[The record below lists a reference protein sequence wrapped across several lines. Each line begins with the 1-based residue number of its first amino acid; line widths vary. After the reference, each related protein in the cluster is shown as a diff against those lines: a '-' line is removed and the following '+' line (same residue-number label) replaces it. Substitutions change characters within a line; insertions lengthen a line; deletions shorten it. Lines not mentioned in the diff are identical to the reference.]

1 VVQIGSVLGGR
12 YKLIDKLGSGGMG
25 TVWVAENTAL
35 GGDATVA
42 VKVLHAQFATDA
54 TAVER
59 FKNEAR
65 IAAKLGHPHIVRVYD
80 FGEDDEGA
88 PYIVMERLLGES
100 LAARLEH
107 EGHLAPREAVEVLL
121 DVLEALA
128 AAHDR
133 DILHRDLKPE
143 NVFLAREGSK
153 VVPKILDFGVSKI
166 LGSDENRVKMTRT
179 GSLIGTPA
187 YMSPELLL
195 GGATD
200 LRSDL
205 WAMGV
210 MLYEL
215 LSGRLPYESDNYN
228 AVLVRIATGHPTP
241 LRDHVP
247 DLDSGLVTIVERAM
261 ARKPSARFASARVM
275 RDALSAWLA
284 SGVSSERPQVVPR
297 STTAPQATPM
307 AFEHAETM
315 PGDSQVSPR
324 ARRSA
329 PGLALGVGLGVVAA
343 VGLFAFTQ
351 KRPRDERPATQSV
364 RVTSVGARPMLS
376 VRDLP
381 RGAHIEIDDEPTMLP
396 APMTP
401 DAVHHVKV
409 SAAGYTDWEGTVA
422 YPRGDVELTYAGR
435 ALTPETSADAQ
446 TVTTPT
452 VPTRAVVRHGT
463 RTTTP
468 TPGGTNPNGLLVRT
482 PGF

>member
-12 YKLIDKLGSGGMG
+12 YKLIDRLGSGGMG

-42 VKVLHAQFATDA
+42 VKVLHTQFATDA

-65 IAAKLGHPHIVRVYD
+65 IAAKLGHPNIVRVYD

-88 PYIVMERLLGES
+88 PYIVMERLHGES
-100 LAARLEH
+100 LAARLER
-107 EGHLAPREAVEVLL
+107 EGHLAPREAVEVLIE
-121 DVLEALA
+121 VLEALS

-143 NVFLAREGSK
+143 NVFLAREGTK
-153 VVPKILDFGVSKI
+153 IVPKILDFGVSKI

-241 LRDHVP
+241 LRDYVP
-247 DLDSGLVTIVERAM
+247 DLDSGLVSLVERAM
-261 ARKPSARFASARVM
+261 ARKPSARFASARAM
-275 RDALSAWLA
+275 RDALSGWLA

-297 STTAPQATPM
+297 SATAPQATPM
-307 AFEHAETM
+307 AFEHADTM
-315 PGDSQVSPR
+315 PGDSQVSLR
-324 ARRSA
+324 AKRSA
-329 PGLALGVGLGVVAA
+329 PGLALGIGLGVVAA

-351 KRPRDERPATQSV
+351 KHPRDERPATQAV
-364 RVTSVGARPMLS
+364 RVTSVGARPMLR

-381 RGAHIEIDDEPTMLP
+381 RGAHIEIDGEPTMLP
-396 APMTP
+396 APVAP
-401 DAVHHVKV
+401 DAVHQVRV

-422 YPRGDVELTYAGR
+422 YPHGDIELAYAGR
-435 ALTPETSADAQ
+435 ALAVETSTDAQ
-446 TVTTPT
+446 TVAVP
-452 VPTRAVVRHGT
+452 VAPTRPTVRHGT
-463 RTTTP
+463 RPATTAT
-468 TPGGTNPNGLLVRT
+468 GGTNPNGLLVRT